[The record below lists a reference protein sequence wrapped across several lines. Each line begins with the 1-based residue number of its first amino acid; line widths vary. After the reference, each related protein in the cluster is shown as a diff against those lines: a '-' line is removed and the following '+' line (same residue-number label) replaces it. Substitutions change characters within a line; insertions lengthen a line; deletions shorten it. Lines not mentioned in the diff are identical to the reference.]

1 MKSLDDYIEERNR
14 LFLAALSISN
24 TFSDRIWT
32 ELGVANRHI
41 NRLIKG
47 TLQLNMVRQ
56 EMDRCFEKVSGL
68 IEEKKNA

>member
-1 MKSLDDYIEERNR
+1 VKSLDDYIEERNR